1 MTKSQL
7 IAAAAVRTG
16 LPESEAACVLEA
28 AEELILEALRR
39 GEKVTIAGFG
49 RFELR
54 HRGEKAICEPQNGPA
69 YEAGPCHG
77 AGLQAQRRHEAQARP
92 EMSPARPGES
102 RAPGRFLFGG
112 GCGMIKSVEQ
122 RVVRKGR
129 KQ

>member
-49 RFELR
+49 RFEPAR
-54 HRGEKAICEPQNGPA
+54 RKGICEPQNRPA

-112 GCGMIKSVEQ
+112 GCGMIKSAEQ

>member
-54 HRGEKAICEPQNGPA
+54 QRCENRPA

-112 GCGMIKSVEQ
+112 GCGMIKSAEQ

>member
-16 LPESEAACVLEA
+16 MPESEAACVLEA

-54 HRGEKAICEPQNGPA
+54 LRGEKAYVNPKTGQHTKLAPV
-69 YEAGPCHG
+69 
-77 AGLQAQRRHEAQARP
+77 
-92 EMSPARPGES
+92 M
-102 RAPGRFLFGG
+102 APGFRPSGAMKRRLGL
-112 GCGMIKSVEQ
+112 K
-122 RVVRKGR
+122 
-129 KQ
+129 

>member
-54 HRGEKAICEPQNGPA
+54 QRGEKAYVTPKTGQHTKLAPV
-69 YEAGPCHG
+69 
-77 AGLQAQRRHEAQARP
+77 
-92 EMSPARPGES
+92 M
-102 RAPGRFLFGG
+102 APGFRPSGAMKRRLGL
-112 GCGMIKSVEQ
+112 K
-122 RVVRKGR
+122 
-129 KQ
+129 

>member
-54 HRGEKAICEPQNGPA
+54 QRGEKAYVNPTTGQHTTLAPV
-69 YEAGPCHG
+69 
-77 AGLQAQRRHEAQARP
+77 
-92 EMSPARPGES
+92 M
-102 RAPGRFLFGG
+102 APGFRPSGAKKRRLGL
-112 GCGMIKSVEQ
+112 K
-122 RVVRKGR
+122 
-129 KQ
+129 